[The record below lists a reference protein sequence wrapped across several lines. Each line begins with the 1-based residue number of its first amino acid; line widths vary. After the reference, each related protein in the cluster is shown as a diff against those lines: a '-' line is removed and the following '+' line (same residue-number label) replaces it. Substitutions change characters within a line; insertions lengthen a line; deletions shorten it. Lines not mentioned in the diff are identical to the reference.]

1 MEVLSI
7 RVDSRTREKM
17 RQLSHINWSGF
28 IRRAIADRIREE
40 EMENRRLSSRSL
52 SDASK
57 LADELR
63 RPSPGWKSEEEIRRW
78 RDLRR

>member
-1 MEVLSI
+1 MEVVSI
-7 RVDSRTREKM
+7 RVDPETREKM

-40 EMENRRLSSRSL
+40 ERENRRISSRSL
-52 SDASK
+52 SHASK
-57 LADELR
+57 LTDDLR
-63 RPSPGWKSEEEIRRW
+63 RPSPGWSSEEEIRRW